1 MEARIFCPQHGKLEL
16 DDVVIKN
23 GVPICRKCMSV
34 LEFGKIRPR
43 PVEMKPVE
51 KRKSKIIKVKSKTK
65 KR

>member
-23 GVPICRKCMSV
+23 GVPICRKCMSA